1 MFDKEIAELKSFTLM
16 RKITKKLS
24 IKFKILSG
32 KRKENSV
39 KLVLDIKSI
48 KLRNFGKSWKS
59 LGLPSKA
66 ITASNICLKDKN
78 EIV

>member
-1 MFDKEIAELKSFTLM
+1 MFDREIAELKSFTLM

-39 KLVLDIKSI
+39 KLVLYMK
-48 KLRNFGKSWKS
+48 
-59 LGLPSKA
+59 
-66 ITASNICLKDKN
+66 
-78 EIV
+78 

>member
-1 MFDKEIAELKSFTLM
+1 MFDREIAELKSFTLM

-48 KLRNFGKSWKS
+48 KLRNFGKPWKS